1 MSLSSMGLI
10 SPEGKLKGTI
20 DVFLKG
26 VKWGISE
33 ITALHKYPNRLS
45 NINCVVVVLYSSIVS
60 EDIVMLTN
68 GKEERII
75 DFSFYFAQW

>member
-1 MSLSSMGLI
+1 MGFIFL
-10 SPEGKLKGTI
+10 EGKLKGII

-26 VKWGISE
+26 VKWGILE
-33 ITALHKYPNRLS
+33 IIVLYKYSNRLF

-60 EDIVMLTN
+60 EDIVMLIN

-75 DFSFYFAQW
+75 DFSFYFV